1 MVFRPQAGLM
11 WNSVKVTKKNKTK
24 KKKTKEK
31 RKEREKKEED
41 IKNEQGDA
49 KGDNVKY
56 GYGCNKR
63 IG

>member
-1 MVFRPQAGLM
+1 M